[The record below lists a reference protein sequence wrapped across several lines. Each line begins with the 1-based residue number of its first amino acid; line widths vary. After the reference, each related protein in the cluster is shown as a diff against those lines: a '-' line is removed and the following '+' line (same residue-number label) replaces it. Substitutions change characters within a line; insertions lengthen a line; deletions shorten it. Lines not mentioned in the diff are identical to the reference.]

1 MVIQAYWG
9 RRKPSLAVRVA
20 LACRPSS
27 SSRTRFDCFVGGLL
41 RLRPRADMLPHELR
55 QPRNRKIALLL
66 TDVRQ
71 QLGEWHGGL
80 IVLLNRG
87 AQYHS
92 VQRLHAQ
99 PAKQQRFRTHGV
111 GIIPILA
118 EVLHGFQNVG
128 ENLRLCGLHFRLPNA
143 WTCTRGVPAG
153 RAISLQGPSPI
164 ATTESDCGPASI
176 SRSAAWAPP
185 SSGTI

>member
-1 MVIQAYWG
+1 MQGGAGFSLPNTGGKTAGATSWSWPSPKNVETPG
-9 RRKPSLAVRVA
+9 TGFSLPKPE
-20 LACRPSS
+20 
-27 SSRTRFDCFVGGLL
+27 G
-41 RLRPRADMLPHELR
+41 
-55 QPRNRKIALLL
+55 RKIPAHGASRGNVSSA

-71 QLGEWHGGL
+71 QLGEGHGGL

-118 EVLHGFQNVG
+118 EVLHGFQHVG

-143 WTCTRGVPAG
+143 WTCTRGVP
-153 RAISLQGPSPI
+153 
-164 ATTESDCGPASI
+164 
-176 SRSAAWAPP
+176 
-185 SSGTI
+185 